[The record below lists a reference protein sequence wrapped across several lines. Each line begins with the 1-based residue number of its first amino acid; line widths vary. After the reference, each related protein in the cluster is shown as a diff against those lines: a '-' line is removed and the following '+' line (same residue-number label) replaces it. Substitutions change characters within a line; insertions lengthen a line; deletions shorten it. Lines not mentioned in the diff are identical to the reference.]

1 MRGRSATEQ
10 HRVATPLELFFDLIF
25 VIAVAQAANGLHHAI
40 VEHHLTEGVIRYA
53 MAFFG
58 IWWAWMNFT
67 WFASAYDCDDVPY
80 RLTVFVQMTGALIFT
95 AGIGRMFGAQ
105 DFTLG
110 VAGYVVMRLAMV
122 AQWVRAARGDPGHRT
137 TAMRYAGGIAF
148 VQVLWVGL
156 LFFPERLLTPG
167 FALFS
172 LIELLIPAWA
182 EQSGMTPW
190 HPHHIAE
197 RYGLMT
203 IIVLGESMLAA
214 TLAAQEAIASGPA
227 MVDLAP
233 LIAGG
238 LLIVFAMWW
247 LYFDRSPEGLLTSL
261 RRAITWG
268 YAHYLV
274 FAAAAAAGAGLAV
287 ALDHETG
294 KAVVS
299 TRVAGAAV
307 AVPVA
312 LYLAVLWRLHGTRG
326 HVTVPYIGPAAI
338 VLVLA
343 TPFTGHAV
351 PLTGLILVLLLG
363 AKLWARARASAGAT
377 V

>member
-1 MRGRSATEQ
+1 MRGRSASER

-25 VIAVAQAANGLHHAI
+25 VIAIAQAANGLHHAM

-95 AGIGRMFGAQ
+95 AGIGRMIGAQ

-110 VAGYVVMRLAMV
+110 VAGYVVMRMAMV
-122 AQWVRAARGDPGHRT
+122 AQWLRAARGDPVHRT
-137 TAMRYAGGIAF
+137 TALRYASGIAF
-148 VQVLWVGL
+148 VQLLWIGL
-156 LFFPERLLTPG
+156 LLLPDRLGIVG
-167 FALFS
+167 FVLFS
-172 LIELLIPAWA
+172 IFELLVPAWA
-182 EQSGMTPW
+182 EQAGMTPW

-203 IIVLGESMLAA
+203 IIVLGESVLAA
-214 TLAAQEAIASGPA
+214 TVAAQEAIASGPA
-227 MVDLAP
+227 MADIAP
-233 LIAGG
+233 LIVGG
-238 LLIVFAMWW
+238 LLIVFSMWW
-247 LYFDRSPEGLLTSL
+247 LYFDRSAEGLLTSL

-268 YAHYLV
+268 YGHYLV
-274 FAAAAAAGAGLAV
+274 FAAAAGVGAGLAV
-287 ALDHETG
+287 ALDQETG
-294 KAVVS
+294 RAQLS
-299 TRVAGAAV
+299 ARVAGAAV

-312 LYLAVLWRLHGTRG
+312 LYLAMLWRLHGSRG
-326 HVTVPYIGPAAI
+326 HVTVPYVGPAAI

-343 TPFTGHAV
+343 TPFTDHAV
-351 PLTGLILVLLLG
+351 PLTGLILVTLL
-363 AKLWARARASAGAT
+363 AVKLWARARAAGSART
-377 V
+377 

>member
-1 MRGRSATEQ
+1 
-10 HRVATPLELFFDLIF
+10 
-25 VIAVAQAANGLHHAI
+25 
-40 VEHHLTEGVIRYA
+40 
-53 MAFFG
+53 
-58 IWWAWMNFT
+58 
-67 WFASAYDCDDVPY
+67 
-80 RLTVFVQMTGALIFT
+80 
-95 AGIGRMFGAQ
+95 
-105 DFTLG
+105 
-110 VAGYVVMRLAMV
+110 MV
-122 AQWVRAARGDPGHRT
+122 AQWVRAARGDSVHRN
-137 TAMRYAGGIAF
+137 TALRYAGGIAF

-156 LFFPERLLTPG
+156 LLVPDRLVVAG
-167 FALFS
+167 FLLFS
-172 LIELLIPAWA
+172 IIELLIPAWA

-233 LIAGG
+233 LIVGG
-238 LLIVFAMWW
+238 LLIVFTMWW

-274 FAAAAAAGAGLAV
+274 FAAAAAVGAGLAV

-294 KAVVS
+294 KAQLS
-299 TRVAGAAV
+299 ARVAGAAV

-326 HVTVPYIGPAAI
+326 RVTSPYIGPAAI
-338 VLVLA
+338 VLVLV
-343 TPFTGHAV
+343 TPFTDHAV
-351 PLTGLILVLLLG
+351 PLTGLILVTLL
-363 AKLWARARASAGAT
+363 AVKLWARARALGNAST
-377 V
+377 